1 MKQQTGGSLYW
12 KKLVVLFASI
22 VMFSTLISC
31 SGSSKYMIK
40 QTSQDTSGYEK
51 NSCKV
56 VFLRPVNAA
65 FGFVPVLLTSDGKY
79 LGESLARSQFTVSLP
94 AGKYTFISWSENT
107 HAMKANLQAGKTYYV
122 RLMVHMGT
130 WAPRIYPVPLKP
142 GSKLWS
148 KKDEFLKGST
158 VYKPDREAGQKAMI
172 DERYEEA
179 KEVMANGLKRFESYT
194 DEEKKE
200 RTMNPEDGI

>member
-1 MKQQTGGSLYW
+1 
-12 KKLVVLFASI
+12 
-22 VMFSTLISC
+22 
-31 SGSSKYMIK
+31 MIK
-40 QTSQDTSGYEK
+40 QASQEPSGYEK

-94 AGKYTFISWSENT
+94 EGKYTFISWSENT
-107 HAMKANLQAGKTYYV
+107 HAMKANLKAGKTYYV

-142 GSKLWS
+142 GSELWS
-148 KKDEFLKGST
+148 KKDEFLKGAT
-158 VYKPDREAGQKAMI
+158 VYKPDREGGQKAMI
-172 DERYEEA
+172 DARPKEA
-179 KEVMANGLKRFESYT
+179 KEVIENGLKRFESYT
-194 DEEKKE
+194 DQEKKD